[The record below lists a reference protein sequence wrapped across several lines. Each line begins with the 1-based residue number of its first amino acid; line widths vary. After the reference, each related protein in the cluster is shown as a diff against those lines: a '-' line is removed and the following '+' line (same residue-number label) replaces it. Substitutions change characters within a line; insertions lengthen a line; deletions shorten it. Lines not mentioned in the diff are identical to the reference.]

1 MNSCEAKHKKSL
13 AHHFTSSSGSTDINA
28 LHDAYGA
35 YVQFI
40 ALSTRFV
47 INPSMLTFR
56 ARAFVPN
63 VLLKMLSLFL
73 FIFSRIFLSSEG
85 DPKRE
90 REKERGGRESSS
102 SQVYRSQTREF
113 THTCYEKSH
122 DRRSRRAR
130 KCALRSF
137 TGRRCA
143 LVVRV
148 LLFFV
153 CFCLFVLF
161 FGCLSC
167 FLFCLL
173 LVLFAFVG
181 FVVFFL
187 FFGRDQRIDQN
198 RPCGQKGVP
207 KDGAKS

>member
-1 MNSCEAKHKKSL
+1 MQAKHKKSL
-13 AHHFTSSSGSTDINA
+13 AHHFTSSSCSTDINA

-56 ARAFVPN
+56 ARAFVPECSF
-63 VLLKMLSLFL
+63 KCSLYFYL
-73 FIFSRIFLSSEG
+73 FFPEFFSLRKETQ
-85 DPKRE
+85 
-90 REKERGGRESSS
+90 KERRNVEEESSS

-153 CFCLFVLF
+153 CFRAWSRVRGELCLCAVRFE
-161 FGCLSC
+161 
-167 FLFCLL
+167 
-173 LVLFAFVG
+173 AE
-181 FVVFFL
+181 
-187 FFGRDQRIDQN
+187 
-198 RPCGQKGVP
+198 K
-207 KDGAKS
+207 